1 MNKFVIIGGG
11 TAGWLTALTIN
22 KMSPYAD
29 VTVIS
34 SEEIG
39 ILGAGEGVTPHF
51 NLLMEQLEIPL
62 EGIFKNAKATVK
74 SGIKFI
80 NWNGDGE
87 SYIHPFWNGKTALHF
102 DAALLANHLKGIAV
116 ERGVHH
122 IDGIVKKI
130 NNKSYNNDIESFE
143 LEDGTIV
150 ETNFVFDCSGLHRLI
165 IGKHYNTP
173 WVDYSDSLPCSRALP
188 FFIQHNDDVTGEQYT
203 EAIAMKAGWIWKIP
217 VQGRYGCGYVFDKR
231 FITDE
236 EAKAEV
242 CEMFGDV
249 VFPRVFD
256 FSAGCYEKT
265 WVNNCVAIGLSSG
278 FTEPLEATSIWIQ
291 ILSLWHY
298 IGREPSFAQD
308 RNVERWYSV
317 YVSSMNTYMKDFIH
331 AHYLSKRNDSE
342 FWRTFRDVNV
352 TPEYVTDVKSIDEI
366 EQHHLKYFIEL
377 HKMYYESPIV
387 PESWNVILNG
397 TR

>member
-1 MNKFVIIGGG
+1 MNKFVVIGGG
-11 TAGWLTALTIN
+11 TAGWLTALTVN
-22 KMSPYAD
+22 KLSPYSD

-51 NLLMEQLEIPL
+51 NLLMEQLDIPL
-62 EGIFKNAKATVK
+62 EGIFQNAKATIK

-87 SYIHPFWNGKTALHF
+87 SYIHPFWENKTALHF
-102 DAALLANHLKGIAV
+102 DAALLANHLRTIAL
-116 ERGVHH
+116 ERGIKH
-122 IDGIVKKI
+122 IDGIVNKI
-130 NNKSYNNDIESFE
+130 NNKSYNSDIESFE
-143 LEDGTIV
+143 LKDGTIV
-150 ETNFVFDCSGLHRLI
+150 DCDFVFDCSGLHRLI

-173 WVDYSDSLPCSRALP
+173 WINYNDSLPCSRALP
-188 FFIQHNDDVTGEQYT
+188 FFIQHTDDVTGNQYT
-203 EAIAMKAGWIWKIP
+203 ESIAMKAGWIWKIP

-242 CEMFGDV
+242 REMFGDV
-249 VFPRVFD
+249 EFPRVFD

-278 FTEPLEATSIWIQ
+278 FTEPLEATSIWLQ

-298 IGREPSFAQD
+298 IAREPSFARD
-308 RNVERWYSV
+308 RRTCNWYSY
-317 YVSSMNTYMKDFIH
+317 YVLMINTYMKDFIH

-342 FWRTFRDVNV
+342 FWKTFRDNNITPDYVN
-352 TPEYVTDVKSIDEI
+352 DVKSLGEVEDY
-366 EQHHLKYFIEL
+366 HLKYLVEVNNL
-377 HKMYYESPIV
+377 EYDSPIV
-387 PESWNVILNG
+387 AASWNAIING